1 MKTRG
6 GAVAVGGPWLTW
18 KLMPTEEDL
27 RKKYDQADFNMGADE
42 RRRKREVFDDYM
54 KEIVELSKSNK
65 NGMLCSSA
73 LLFRIFFLPLL
84 YFPVI
89 LFSLPIRT
97 VLTLWI
103 DQSGLLMRNT
113 GRRRQR

>member
-1 MKTRG
+1 MWAKAIFVG

-65 NGMLCSSA
+65 NVWLAYEEHRKKKTKIKRREMKASRAAKSKM
-73 LLFRIFFLPLL
+73 
-84 YFPVI
+84 VEE
-89 LFSLPIRT
+89 IRKEAM
-97 VLTLWI
+97 VAGI
-103 DQSGLLMRNT
+103 AHGN
-113 GRRRQR
+113 